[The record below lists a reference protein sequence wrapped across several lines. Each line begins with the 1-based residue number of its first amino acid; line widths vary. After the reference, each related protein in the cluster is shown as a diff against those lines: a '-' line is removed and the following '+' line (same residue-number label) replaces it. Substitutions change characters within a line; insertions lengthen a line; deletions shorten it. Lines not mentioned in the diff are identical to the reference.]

1 MSMNEE
7 AIILEKRDSI
17 ATIKINRPDV
27 LNAVNMDT
35 IEGLSRA
42 IDDIEKDRGIRV
54 VIITGVGKSFSAGA
68 DISMFKDLKPA
79 EARNLGFSEITR
91 RLELLDKIV
100 IAGVNGYALG
110 GGCEIAMACDLRIA
124 SEKARFGQPEI
135 NLAIIPGAG
144 GTQRLPKLVG
154 KTVAIELIL
163 TGDMIDAQE
172 AHRIGLVN
180 EVVPDDEFEERLMEM
195 AKKLAEK
202 GPIALALAKRAVSAA
217 EHTDIDTG
225 LEIEKD
231 LFAILFSTEDKGEGV
246 SAFLEKRKPEFKGR

>member
-1 MSMNEE
+1 MNEGNE
-7 AIILEKRDSI
+7 AIILEKRDGI

-27 LNAVNMDT
+27 LNAVNMDI

-42 IDDIEKDRGIRV
+42 IDDIEKDSGIRV
-54 VIITGVGKSFSAGA
+54 AIITGVGKSFSAGA

-79 EARNLGFSEITR
+79 EARNFGFSEITR

-124 SEKARFGQPEI
+124 SEKAKFGQPEI
-135 NLAIIPGAG
+135 NLGVIPGAG

-154 KTVAIELIL
+154 KTKAMELIL
-163 TGDMIDAQE
+163 TGAMIDAQE
-172 AHRIGLVN
+172 AYRIGLVN
-180 EVVPDDEFEERLMEM
+180 EVVPEERFDESLEEM
-195 AKKLAEK
+195 ARTISQK
-202 GPIALALAKRAVSAA
+202 GAVALALAKRAINASL
-217 EHTDIDTG
+217 HTDIDTG

-231 LFAILFSTEDKGEGV
+231 LFAVLFSTEDKEEGV
-246 SAFLEKRKPEFKGR
+246 AAFLEKRKAAFRGK